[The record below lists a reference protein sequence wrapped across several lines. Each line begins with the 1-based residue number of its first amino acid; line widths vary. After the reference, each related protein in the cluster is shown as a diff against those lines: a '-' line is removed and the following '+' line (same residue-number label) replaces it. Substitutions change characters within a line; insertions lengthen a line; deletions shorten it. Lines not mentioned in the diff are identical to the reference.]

1 VFARVIVGVDG
12 AYGGLDASALAG
24 VLADPEADVV
34 LARVAVPAAGTAGA
48 TDAAEE
54 DASFTTARRV
64 LAASVSADSTPSVSA
79 LVIEGR
85 SIADGLHRLA
95 EDGPADLIVVGSHHR
110 RRTGRLWSANRT
122 RATLRDAPCPV
133 AVAPQGFAGG
143 PRRPIE
149 VIGIAYDDTPEARDA
164 LLFGRALASETGA
177 RIHALWVVE
186 RSNWTDSQS
195 RVGRKAAEATRRLA
209 DLHGV
214 TGVAVE
220 GDPRH
225 AKDALARFAQDVDLL
240 ILGSHHH
247 ALLRRIVL
255 GDTVDGLSRRAPCPL
270 LVMPHARRRAASR
283 W

>member
-1 VFARVIVGVDG
+1 MFGRVIVGVDG
-12 AYGGLDASALAG
+12 AYGGLDASALAA

-34 LARVAVPAAGTAGA
+34 LARVAVPARGTAGA
-48 TDAAEE
+48 AGE
-54 DASFTTARRV
+54 DASLTAARRA
-64 LAASVSADSTPSVSA
+64 LAASLSADSTPSVSA
-79 LVIEGR
+79 LVIDSR

-95 EDGPADLIVVGSHHR
+95 KEGPADLIIVGSHHR

-133 AVAPQGFAGG
+133 AVAPQGFAGAPRG
-143 PRRPIE
+143 PIG
-149 VIGIAYDDTPEARDA
+149 VLGIAYDDTPEARDA

-177 RIHALWVVE
+177 EIHALWVVE

-195 RVGRKAAEATRRLA
+195 RAGRKAVEATRRLA
-209 DLHGV
+209 DLHAV

-225 AKDALARFAQDVDLL
+225 ATGTLARFAQDVDLL

-270 LVMPHARRRAASR
+270 LVMPHVRRRAAAR
-283 W
+283 R